1 MDDRDPRFLLRRDQD
16 LVPLVRL
23 DVYLHKVCVLRSR
36 TLAKEACDRG
46 KVTLNGE
53 PAKASREIDA
63 GDVIRLDLGLR
74 VLELEV
80 TGVPGA
86 QVSRK
91 EAHEYYRVLAEKRL
105 DPWS

>member
-1 MDDRDPRFLLRRDQD
+1 M
-16 LVPLVRL
+16 RL
-23 DVYLHKVCVLRSR
+23 DVFLHKVCVLPSR

-46 KVTLNGE
+46 KVILNGE
-53 PAKASREIDA
+53 PAKASREIGT
-63 GDVIRLDLGLR
+63 GDVIRLDLGVR

-80 TGVPGA
+80 TGVPGG

-91 EAHEYYRVLAEKRL
+91 GAHEFYRVLAEKRL